1 MDYQKLSQ
9 EIFDHVGGEE
19 NIESVTHCVTRL
31 RLKLKDET
39 KADTEVIENLDGVIG
54 VVKAS
59 GQYQIIIGQE
69 IEGVYK
75 AFSELFDHKKLQGQ
89 VDPSSNY
96 VPDKPQGLK
105 GYLSNALDVF
115 ISCFTP
121 LVPVIAGSGMIKVLC
136 TLLVTFKVLTPDDST
151 YQLLNMIGDGVYYF
165 LPIMVAY
172 TAAKRLDVDIFVA
185 MVLGAI
191 LIHPNL
197 LKLAGENQATF
208 TSLAGIPIKIVD
220 YSAQA
225 LPVILTVWLAKYVDV
240 FTNKI
245 SPKMVKIFL
254 RPMLTLLIVAP
265 IMLAVIAPLGSILG
279 DYFQVF
285 ANLMNQW
292 GWIAVGLNAA
302 LFPLLVLTGMHN
314 ALIPLIITMFA
325 SQGFDAVLIPS
336 GLIANIAEGGAA
348 AAVAV
353 RAKNKATKSVAAS
366 AALSAVLGI
375 TEPALYGV
383 NLRFKKPFYAMLA
396 GSLIAGCI
404 AGVLGLTAY
413 SFVSPSLLSLP
424 IFTGENS
431 NIVTAII
438 CAALA
443 FFITFGIAYAFG
455 IDEEQHA

>member
-1 MDYQKLSQ
+1 MDYKKLSKA
-9 EIFDHVGGEE
+9 ILDNVGGEN
-19 NIESVTHCVTRL
+19 NIESATHCVTRL
-31 RLKLKDET
+31 RLKLKDES
-39 KADTEVIENLDGVIG
+39 KVDTVAIEGLDGVIG
-54 VVKAS
+54 VAKAS

-75 AFSELFDHKKLQGQ
+75 AFSDLFAHSKLQGQ
-89 VDPSSNY
+89 EVASENY
-96 VPDKPQGLK
+96 IPDKSKGLK
-105 GYLSNALDVF
+105 GYLGNALDIF

-121 LVPVIAGSGMIKVLC
+121 LVPIIAGSGMIKVLC
-136 TLLVTFKVLTPDDST
+136 TLLVTFNLLNRDSST

-165 LPIMVAY
+165 LPVMVGY
-172 TAAKRLDVDIFVA
+172 TAAKRLNVDIFLS

-191 LIHPNL
+191 MIHPTLMN
-197 LKLAGENQATF
+197 LAGENHAAF
-208 TSLAGIPIKIVD
+208 TSLAGIPVKIVD

-225 LPVILTVWLAKYVDV
+225 LPVILTVWLAKYVDM
-240 FTNKI
+240 FSEKI
-245 SPKMVKIFL
+245 SPKLVKVFL

-279 DYFQVF
+279 DYFQAF

-302 LFPLLVLTGMHN
+302 FFPLLVLTGMHN

-348 AAVAV
+348 AAVAL

-366 AALSAVLGI
+366 AAVSAVLGI

-383 NLRFKKPFYAMLA
+383 NLRFKKPFYAVLF
-396 GSLIAGCI
+396 GSLISGSI
-404 AGVLGLTAY
+404 AGIMGLTAY
-413 SFVSPSLLSLP
+413 TFVSPSLISLP

-431 NIVTAII
+431 NIMTAIL

-443 FFITFGIAYAFG
+443 FFITFGLAFVFG
-455 IDEEQHA
+455 INEEQDT

>member
-1 MDYQKLSQ
+1 MDYKRLSQ
-9 EIFDHVGGEE
+9 QILQYVGGEA
-19 NIESVTHCVTRL
+19 NIESATHCVTRL

-39 KADTEVIENLDGVIG
+39 KANTAKIEGLDGVIG
-54 VVKAS
+54 VVQAS

-69 IEGVYK
+69 VDGVYK
-75 AFSELFDHKKLQGQ
+75 AFSELFSHKKLQGE
-89 VDPSSNY
+89 VEADHLPE
-96 VPDKPQGLK
+96 KPTGIR
-105 GYLSNALDVF
+105 GYLGNALDIF

-121 LVPVIAGSGMIKVLC
+121 LVPVIAGSGMIKVIC
-136 TLLVTFKVLTPDDST
+136 TLLATFEILSKDDST

-165 LPIMVAY
+165 LPIMVGY
-172 TAAKRLDVDIFVA
+172 TAAKRLNVDVFIG

-191 LIHPNL
+191 MIHPTL
-197 LKLAGENQATF
+197 MSLAGENNVAY
-208 TSLAGIPIKIVD
+208 TSLAGLPVKIVN

-225 LPVILTVWLAKYVDV
+225 LPVILTVALAKYVDA
-240 FTNKI
+240 FADKI
-245 SPKMVKIFL
+245 SPKMIKIFL

-265 IMLAVIAPLGSILG
+265 IMLSVIAPLGSILG
-279 DYFQVF
+279 DYFQAF
-285 ANLMNQW
+285 ANLMNHW

-348 AAVAV
+348 AAVAA

-366 AALSAVLGI
+366 AAISAVLGI

-383 NLRFKKPFYAMLA
+383 NLRFKKPFYAMLL
-396 GSLIAGCI
+396 GSLISGSI
-404 AGVLGLTAY
+404 AGLIGLTAY

-424 IFTGENS
+424 IFIGENS
-431 NIVTAII
+431 NLVTAAI
-438 CAALA
+438 CAILA
-443 FFITFGIAYAFG
+443 FVITFVLAYAFG
-455 IDEEQHA
+455 IDEEQHT